1 MPNRSAVT
9 VSGLVGI
16 ALIGLVAIAKDG
28 QRDSSRLSAAVE
40 LLNRGYGRPAQSVDL
55 HLTTEAPA

>member
-16 ALIGLVAIAKDG
+16 ALIGLVAIAK
-28 QRDSSRLSAAVE
+28 
-40 LLNRGYGRPAQSVDL
+40 GRPKRQQPSERRGGAIEPRL
-55 HLTTEAPA
+55 WPACTKRGFASHD